1 MPQHSSFNL
10 IQDGGHL
17 LAQIGKQTIDFAL
30 TDQEFWQ
37 KYSALWDHINTLP
50 FQTNPC
56 HWQGEDLSFTEM
68 EIEEIRQ
75 FQVLNRLRLREF
87 YPQEPEQF
95 SDRCLRSGALR
106 CFVLEKAGQ
115 KYGLHSEA
123 AIQLTAHFLGAQP
136 QSIRTLIA
144 VRQALKN
151 H

>member
-1 MPQHSSFNL
+1 MHHHNNFVL
-10 IQDGGHL
+10 IQDGSSL
-17 LAQIGKQTIDFAL
+17 LAQIGQQTIDFEL

-37 KYSALWDHINTLP
+37 KYSALWDRINTLP
-50 FQTNPC
+50 FQTSPC
-56 HWQGEDLSFTEM
+56 HWQGEELSFDEM
-68 EIEEIRQ
+68 DIEEIRQ

-106 CFVLEKAGQ
+106 SFVLGKAGQ

-144 VRQALKN
+144 VREALSN